1 MTSALELVDRIYGGT
16 DEYNIVSR
24 EAADL
29 LRKQHEALK
38 VALDALE
45 ETTALCINYESVEE
59 KDGYEFTEA
68 KIVIPMG
75 NAAIKQIK
83 ELL

>member
-1 MTSALELVDRIYGGT
+1 MTRALELVDRMYGGT
-16 DEYNIVSR
+16 DEYNVISR

-38 VALDALE
+38 VALAALE
-45 ETTALCINYESVEE
+45 RCTKYTDEDY
-59 KDGYEFTEA
+59 
-68 KIVIPMG
+68 
-75 NAAIKQIK
+75 AAMEQIK